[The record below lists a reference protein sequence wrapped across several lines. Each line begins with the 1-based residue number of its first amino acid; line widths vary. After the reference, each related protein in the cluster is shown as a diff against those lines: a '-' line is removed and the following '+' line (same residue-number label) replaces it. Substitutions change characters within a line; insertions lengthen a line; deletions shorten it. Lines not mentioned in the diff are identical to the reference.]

1 MFQEYRGRNYP
12 IITEHGL
19 DSRAGS
25 SQKSEDR
32 VGGRP
37 CAVLASPPRADS
49 VVSWSTLCG
58 PPRVVE
64 ETNEEAEEEGEEDFL
79 LDDDEAHT
87 FLDMDLSRNGNIRVR
102 IQVGMD
108 SYNGIVFDID
118 TRYT

>member
-37 CAVLASPPRADS
+37 CAVLASPRADS

-58 PPRVVE
+58 PPRDVE

-87 FLDMDLSRNGNIRVR
+87 FLDMVHARNG
-102 IQVGMD
+102 G
-108 SYNGIVFDID
+108 
-118 TRYT
+118 